1 MNSRRVSLLL
11 LAVNFGLLATVAYMV
26 LTMKDKPS
34 VIAGPATTQ
43 VLTNTVT
50 QIAVRKINA
59 TNLLAVLANRNS
71 LNWRSLESTNYVLY
85 IENLRAF
92 GCPEETVRDIIITDV
107 AKLYASRRAALRA
120 ELQPYKFWQTADPL
134 TGAPGV
140 SPELQRQLR
149 ILDKEQR
156 DLIRELLGVDMRT
169 EMAKYSNDDTYGEE
183 SYSFLPAAK
192 QEQVQQVVQQFD
204 ELEQDVYSRTH
215 GILLDT
221 DQEELKQ
228 IQRQRKA
235 ALASVLTSEEMEE
248 YELRHSDTANNMRSQ
263 LSGFQPSEEEFRKVF
278 RLQRTFDENFDQS
291 FDARDDAA
299 MSVKAGAQQAA
310 QETLNAEIR
319 KILGPDRYA
328 EYQRAQDTDYRS
340 LLQLGERFETSPEI
354 AGRVYNMKQAAEQY
368 KLQVESNPNLTDE
381 QRSQL
386 VAALARETERSVAAT
401 MGNSMFKAYQNT
413 GGGWL
418 GDLQVV
424 DENFVPKPPPPAGT
438 TLPYDINALPP
449 ALREYLLNP
458 FPPAFIK

>member
-26 LTMKDKPS
+26 FAMKIKPS
-34 VIAGPATTQ
+34 VIAGPATTH
-43 VLTNTVT
+43 VVTNTVT

-59 TNLLAVLANRNS
+59 TNLLAALANRN

-85 IENLRAF
+85 IDNLRAF
-92 GCPEETVRDIIITDV
+92 GCPEETIRDIIITDV
-107 AKLYASRRAALRA
+107 AKLYAGRRAALRA

-149 ILDKEQR
+149 GLDKEQR
-156 DLIRELLGVDMRT
+156 DLIRELLGVDVRT
-169 EMAKYSNDDTYGEE
+169 EMARYYNDDTYGEQNDN
-183 SYSFLPAAK
+183 FLPPAK
-192 QEQVQQVVQQFD
+192 QEQVQTLVQQFD
-204 ELEQDVYSRTH
+204 DLEQDIYSRTH

-221 DQEELKQ
+221 DQEDLKQ

-235 ALASVLTSEEMEE
+235 ALASVLTPEEMEE

-278 RLQRTFDENFDQS
+278 RLQRTFDESYDQA

-299 MSVKAGAQQAA
+299 MAGKAETQQTA
-310 QETLNAEIR
+310 QEALNAEIR
-319 KILGPDRYA
+319 KILGPARYA

-340 LLQLGERFETSPEI
+340 LLQLGERFETSPDI

-368 KLQVESNPNLTDE
+368 KLQVESNPNLSEE
-381 QRSQL
+381 QRAQMI
-386 VAALARETERSVAAT
+386 AALARETERSVAST
-401 MGNSMFKAYQNT
+401 MGDQMFKAYQNS
-413 GGGWL
+413 GGQWL
-418 GDLQVV
+418 GDLPVV
-424 DENFVPKPPPPAGT
+424 DESVVPRPPQPTGT
-438 TLPYDINALPP
+438 TLPYDVNLLPP

>member
-43 VLTNTVT
+43 LVTNTVT

-59 TNLLAVLANRNS
+59 TNLLAALANRNS

-92 GCPEETVRDIIITDV
+92 GCPEETIRDIIITDV

-140 SPELQRQLR
+140 SHELQRQLR

-169 EMAKYSNDDTYGEE
+169 EMARYYNDDTYAEE
-183 SYSFLPAAK
+183 NYAFLPAAK
-192 QEQVQQVVQQFD
+192 QEQVQLLVQQFD
-204 ELEQDVYSRTH
+204 DLEQDIYSRTH

-221 DQEELKQ
+221 DQEELRQ

-235 ALASVLTSEEMEE
+235 PES
-248 YELRHSDTANNMRSQ
+248 
-263 LSGFQPSEEEFRKVF
+263 
-278 RLQRTFDENFDQS
+278 
-291 FDARDDAA
+291 
-299 MSVKAGAQQAA
+299 
-310 QETLNAEIR
+310 
-319 KILGPDRYA
+319 RYA
-328 EYQRAQDTDYRS
+328 SGTFS
-340 LLQLGERFETSPEI
+340 FTHH
-354 AGRVYNMKQAAEQY
+354 
-368 KLQVESNPNLTDE
+368 
-381 QRSQL
+381 
-386 VAALARETERSVAAT
+386 LAWSSRGPWRLPASCWCSAT
-401 MGNSMFKAYQNT
+401 
-413 GGGWL
+413 
-418 GDLQVV
+418 
-424 DENFVPKPPPPAGT
+424 
-438 TLPYDINALPP
+438 
-449 ALREYLLNP
+449 
-458 FPPAFIK
+458 